1 MFVGILEAK
10 LTDFSPLI
18 LYGSLVTRLLSVRI
32 LMLKVEVSAGM
43 LTTSI
48 WLQNFESSVWEI
60 SNPLSTSKKIGLI
73 SFG

>member
-1 MFVGILEAK
+1 
-10 LTDFSPLI
+10 
-18 LYGSLVTRLLSVRI
+18 
-32 LMLKVEVSAGM
+32 MLKVEVSAGM

-60 SNPLSTSKKIGLI
+60 SHPLSTSKKIGLI